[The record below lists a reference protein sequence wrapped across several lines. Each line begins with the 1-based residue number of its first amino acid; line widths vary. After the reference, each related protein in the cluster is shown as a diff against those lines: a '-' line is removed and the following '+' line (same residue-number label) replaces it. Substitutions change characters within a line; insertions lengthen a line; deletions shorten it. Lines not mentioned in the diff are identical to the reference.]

1 MARAYSQDLRDRVI
15 DAALAGLP
23 ARRAA
28 VQFRVGIATAI
39 GWVGRARQTGERAA
53 RRQGQPRRSKLDP
66 HRAFLLGLI
75 EATPD
80 ITLVEMQERLAAER
94 AITASVGTIWT
105 FLDRCG
111 LTVKKSP
118 PMPPNRTGPTFWS
131 SARRGS
137 RASSIS
143 TRPGWSSST
152 RPARPPT
159 WPACAAGRRKANGCG
174 PASRRATGKPRPLWR
189 ACGSRAW
196 SPPWCWMVR

>member
-28 VQFRVGIATAI
+28 VRFGVGIATAI
-39 GWVGRARQTGERAA
+39 VWVSRARRSGERTA

-66 HRAFLLGLI
+66 HRDFLLGLI
-75 EATPD
+75 ETTSD

-118 PMPPNRTGPTFWS
+118 PMRRSRIGPTF
-131 SARRGS
+131 
-137 RASSIS
+137 
-143 TRPGWSSST
+143 
-152 RPARPPT
+152 
-159 WPACAAGRRKANGCG
+159 
-174 PASRRATGKPRPLWR
+174 
-189 ACGSRAW
+189 
-196 SPPWCWMVR
+196 

>member
-23 ARRAA
+23 TRRAA
-28 VQFRVGIATAI
+28 VQFRVGISTAI
-39 GWVGRARQTGERAA
+39 VWVGRARRSGERAA
-53 RRQGQPRRSKLDP
+53 RRQGQPRRSKLDA
-66 HRAFLLGLI
+66 HRTFLLGLI
-75 EATPD
+75 EMTPD

-94 AITASVGTIWT
+94 GIQASVGTVWT

-118 PMPPNRTGPTFWS
+118 RMPPSRTGLTSSS

-143 TRPGWSSST
+143 TPNGWSLSM
-152 RPARPPT
+152 RRALPPT
-159 WPACAAGRRKANGCG
+159 WPACGVAPRRASGCAL
-174 PASRRATGKPRPLWR
+174 ASRKATGKPRPLWR
-189 ACGSRAW
+189 ACGSRA
-196 SPPWCWMVR
+196 

>member
-15 DAALAGLP
+15 DTALAGLP

-39 GWVGRARQTGERAA
+39 GWVSRARHTGERTP
-53 RRQGQPRRSKLDP
+53 RRQGQPRRSKLDV

-80 ITLVEMQERLAAER
+80 ITLLEMQERLAAER

-105 FLDRCG
+105 FLDRVG
-111 LTVKKSP
+111 LTFKKSP
-118 PMPPNRTGPTFWS
+118 LTLPNRTGPTFWRS
-131 SARRGS
+131 VRRGS

-143 TRPGWSSST
+143 TPNSWSSLT
-152 RPARPPT
+152 RLAHLPT
-159 WPACAAGRRKANGCG
+159 
-174 PASRRATGKPRPLWR
+174 
-189 ACGSRAW
+189 
-196 SPPWCWMVR
+196 

>member
-39 GWVGRARQTGERAA
+39 GWVSWARHTGERAA

-66 HRAFLLGLI
+66 HRAFLLGLV

-80 ITLVEMQERLAAER
+80 ITLVEMQQHLAAEQG
-94 AITASVGTIWT
+94 ITASVGTIWT

-118 PMPPNRTGPTFWS
+118 PTPPSRTGPTF
-131 SARRGS
+131 
-137 RASSIS
+137 
-143 TRPGWSSST
+143 
-152 RPARPPT
+152 
-159 WPACAAGRRKANGCG
+159 
-174 PASRRATGKPRPLWR
+174 
-189 ACGSRAW
+189 
-196 SPPWCWMVR
+196 